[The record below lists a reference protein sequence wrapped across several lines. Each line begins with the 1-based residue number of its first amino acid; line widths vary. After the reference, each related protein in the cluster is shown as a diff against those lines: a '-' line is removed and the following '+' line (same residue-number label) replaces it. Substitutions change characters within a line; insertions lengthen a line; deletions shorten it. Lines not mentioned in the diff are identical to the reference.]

1 MSTHLTYVLYINLV
15 CMGAALS
22 HPVHPVA
29 NSPIHDSATIPAP
42 RGVNS
47 LSLGEWSRH
56 KELIL
61 AKRDSLSYAI
71 LDRSKCTREKARQE
85 LTLLKM
91 RLDKLEKFIARI
103 GILENSDVEYVLK
116 PSLKDEGSTAWDA
129 RRKCIVLTVGSTA
142 NFIHELMHGWQYETG
157 EIMFDARFPKCYL
170 QDLEDE
176 VEAYKAQFAYD
187 PGSVTNLRANSI
199 ARTLVSITPQ
209 WVAGLTSKEGEMTY
223 AEHGKV
229 RVNINSSK
237 AMLMLAYPQL
247 QQQFNTW
254 QDTWTMKILPD
265 MVYKKQPVA
274 DFD

>member
-15 CMGAALS
+15 CMGAAGIS
-22 HPVHPVA
+22 IHPVA
-29 NSPIHDSATIPAP
+29 HAPILVSATSSAP
-42 RGVNS
+42 KGINS

-71 LDRSKCTREKARQE
+71 LDISKSTREKAQQD
-85 LTLLKM
+85 LVLLKS
-91 RLDKLEKFIARI
+91 RLDKLEKVIARI
-103 GILENSDVEYVLK
+103 GILENSDDEYVLK
-116 PSLKDEGSTAWDA
+116 GTTKDEGSTSWDVN
-129 RRKCIVLTVGSTA
+129 RKCIVLTVGSTA

-157 EIMFDARFPKCYL
+157 EIIFDARFNKCYL

-176 VEAYKAQFAYD
+176 VEAYKAQYAYD
-187 PGSVTNLRANSI
+187 PASVAQLPAASVVRSMPGIT
-199 ARTLVSITPQ
+199 TLWVS
-209 WVAGLTSKEGEMTY
+209 GLTNKEGERSY

-229 RVNINSSK
+229 RVNINSPK

-254 QDTWTMKILPD
+254 QETWTMKNVPN
-265 MVYKKQPVA
+265 MVYKKKPVI

>member
-15 CMGAALS
+15 CMGAATS
-22 HPVHPVA
+22 NSTPPVA
-29 NSPIHDSATIPAP
+29 YTPIRISATIPAP
-42 RGVNS
+42 KGINS

-71 LDRSKCTREKARQE
+71 LDRPTCKSDKAHQD
-85 LTLLKM
+85 LAVLQW
-91 RLDKLEKFIARI
+91 RLDKLEKIIARI

-116 PSLKDEGSTAWDA
+116 GTSKEEGSTSWDA
-129 RRKCIVLTVGSTA
+129 YKKCIVLTVGSTA

-157 EIMFDARFPKCYL
+157 EIMFDARFNKCYL

-176 VEAYKAQFAYD
+176 VEAYKAQYAYD
-187 PGSVTNLRANSI
+187 PGSVSNLRATSTV
-199 ARTLVSITPQ
+199 RSMRSITPL
-209 WVAGLTSKEGEMTY
+209 WVAGLINKEGEKTY
-223 AEHGKV
+223 AEHARV
-229 RVNINSSK
+229 RVNINSPK

-254 QDTWTMKILPD
+254 QETWTMKNVPD
-265 MVYKKQPVA
+265 MIYKQQPVA